1 MVSPAPLPPANPA
14 ASFHLQTLYE
24 RLCYYLDQLGHN
36 IVMCWH
42 TAPPTFLPLMNPRS
56 FHLQTLYERSCDY
69 LELDRRVEVL
79 NARFTVL
86 QGMLDMMRDHI
97 TTSHR

>member
-24 RLCYYLDQLGHN
+24 RLCYYLDQLRRN

-42 TAPPTFLPLMNPRS
+42 TAPPTFLPTHESPLFPPA
-56 FHLQTLYERSCDY
+56 D
-69 LELDRRVEVL
+69 VV
-79 NARFTVL
+79 
-86 QGMLDMMRDHI
+86 
-97 TTSHR
+97 